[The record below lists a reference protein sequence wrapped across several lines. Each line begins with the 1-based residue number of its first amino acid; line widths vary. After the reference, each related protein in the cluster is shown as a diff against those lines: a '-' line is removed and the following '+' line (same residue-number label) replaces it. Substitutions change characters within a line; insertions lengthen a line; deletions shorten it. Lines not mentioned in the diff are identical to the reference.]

1 MRPRTRRAAMTLAGL
16 RTLLAAEGED
26 LLYVAAPV
34 TERGLGYGSDSV
46 GRLALIALVPLCV
59 FSDGRGGRSTIDH
72 SSRVAPGPVKPR
84 GVHAA
89 SRLRTAAERIKAPG
103 QGENC

>member
-16 RTLLAAEGED
+16 RTLLAAEEED

-59 FSDGRGGRSTIDH
+59 FSDGRGGRSTR
-72 SSRVAPGPVKPR
+72 STTARVARRAGAGEAPQSSPAVCTP
-84 GVHAA
+84 
-89 SRLRTAAERIKAPG
+89 LRA
-103 QGENC
+103 

>member
-1 MRPRTRRAAMTLAGL
+1 MTLAGL
-16 RTLLAAEGED
+16 RTLLAAEEED

-59 FSDGRGGRSTIDH
+59 FSDGRGGRSTRSTAQLASH
-72 SSRVAPGPVKPR
+72 VAPGPVKPR
-84 GVHAA
+84 
-89 SRLRTAAERIKAPG
+89 SRAPRCARRFALEDG
-103 QGENC
+103 SGAH